1 MASHAQILM
10 QKHQKYEK
18 KKAAWHLPKSI
29 IHSNDS
35 EVDEISDK
43 EFKRMINTIEDTNKH
58 LNELKENQLNEIRK
72 AMEKWKWK
80 SIKI

>member
-1 MASHAQILM
+1 
-10 QKHQKYEK
+10 
-18 KKAAWHLPKSI
+18 
-29 IHSNDS
+29 
-35 EVDEISDK
+35 
-43 EFKRMINTIEDTNKH
+43 MINTIEDTNKH